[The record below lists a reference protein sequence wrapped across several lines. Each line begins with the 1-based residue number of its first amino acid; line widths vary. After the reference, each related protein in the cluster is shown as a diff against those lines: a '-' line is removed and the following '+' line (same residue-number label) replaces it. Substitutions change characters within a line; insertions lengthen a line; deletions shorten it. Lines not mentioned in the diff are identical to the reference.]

1 MVKGYKDLIT
11 SYFREYPFVEA
22 NISSFNDFTEKGL
35 QKISDEIGDII
46 PTIIPQEVESFVI
59 KLKKIWI
66 EKPSIIEADGSKR
79 DVYPSE
85 ARLRNL
91 TYSAPI
97 FLEVSAYVDEV
108 QRESFTTMIGK
119 LPIMLKS
126 KYCHLNGLKRD
137 ELIKKGE
144 DPDDAGGYFVING
157 NERVMITVEDL
168 ASNKFFVEH
177 KGTGPSEYVG
187 RVFSEMGS
195 YRIPHIIEQMKDGI
209 FYLSFTRFRRIPIIS
224 VIKALGLVR
233 DQEITKL
240 ICGQEKIYD
249 SVLINLYDAAELKT
263 EEDAL
268 EYLAKKIGVT
278 QTKEIKLEKSREQL
292 DKYLLPHLGL
302 TPKDRIAKA
311 YNLCKLIKR
320 FLLVTEEEKPMSDKD
335 HYMNKRLKLSGDMF
349 EDLMRTNMRSLVQDI
364 LYNFQRLV
372 KRGKFQSIK
381 IIIRDELLSS
391 NIKSALATGS
401 WTGGRKGISQNIDRT
416 NILSSYSHL
425 LRVNSLLTSTQENF
439 EARALHPTHWGRLC
453 PIETPEGTSIGL
465 RKNMAL
471 MCNVSRGELA
481 EEKLKK
487 SLEGIGLKTI
497 G

>member
-22 NISSFNDFTEKGL
+22 NINSFNDFVEKGL
-35 QKISDEIGDII
+35 QKITDEMGDIV

-66 EKPSIIEADGSKR
+66 EKPSITEADGSKR
-79 DVYPSE
+79 EVYPSE

-97 FLEVSAYVDEV
+97 FLEVTAYVDDV
-108 QRESFTTMIGK
+108 QRESFTSMIGK
-119 LPIMLKS
+119 LPIMVKS
-126 KYCHLNGLKRD
+126 KNCHLHGLKRE

-144 DPDDAGGYFVING
+144 DPDDAGGYFLING

-168 ASNKFFVEH
+168 ASNRLFIDH
-177 KGTGPSEYVG
+177 KGTGPSEYVA
-187 RVFSEMGS
+187 RVFSEMGN
-195 YRIPHIIEQMKDGI
+195 YRIPHILEQMKDGI
-209 FYLSFTRFRRIPIIS
+209 FYLSFTRFRRIPIIP
-224 VIKALGLVR
+224 VIKSLGLVK
-233 DQEITKL
+233 DQEITRL
-240 ICGQEKIYD
+240 ICGDKAYD
-249 SVLINLYDAAELKT
+249 SVLINLYDAAELKK
-263 EEDAL
+263 EDEAL
-268 EYLAKKIGVT
+268 DYLSKKIGVS
-278 QTKEIKLEKSREQL
+278 QPKDVKFEKAHEQL
-292 DKYLLPHLGL
+292 DKYLLPHLG
-302 TPKDRIAKA
+302 TQPKDRLAKA
-311 YNLCKLIKR
+311 YNLCKIIKR
-320 FLLVTEEEKPMSDKD
+320 FLLVTEEEKPTSDKD
-335 HYMNKRLKLSGDMF
+335 HYMNKRLKMSGDLL
-349 EDLMRTNMRSLVQDI
+349 EDLMRSNMRSLVQDI

-381 IIIRDELLSS
+381 IIIRDELLTS

-401 WTGGRKGISQNIDRT
+401 WTGGRKGISQNIDRS
-416 NILSSYSHL
+416 NILSAYSHL
-425 LRVNSLLTSTQENF
+425 LRVSSLLTSTQENF

-471 MCNVSRGELA
+471 LCTVSRGEVA

-487 SLEGIGLKTI
+487 TLESIGLQGI
-497 G
+497 